1 MNYDDVLTR
10 HFSTVTPSPNFEP
23 HLLRIPTMEGSLEL
37 QDTPEVRFL
46 LEADE
51 EMQRL
56 TKRFKQQVCES
67 YFTLGAV
74 VISSIVIVN
83 NALSAFLDVKIS
95 LTDIA
100 ESISMIADLSSAL
113 WLLLPLFTTLIIV
126 TIDRRELKE
135 LP

>member
-1 MNYDDVLTR
+1 MNYDDILAR

-23 HLLRIPTMEGSLEL
+23 DLLLIPTMEGSLEL

-46 LEADE
+46 LEIDE

-56 TKRFKQQVCES
+56 TKRFKQQVRES
-67 YFTLGAV
+67 YLSLGAV
-74 VISSIVIVN
+74 VISLIVILN

-100 ESISMIADLSSAL
+100 DLPSAL
-113 WLLLPLFTTLIIV
+113 WLLLPLFTTLLIV